1 MCGRITLATPAE
13 EIAEYFQLTDWL
25 PLEPRFNIAPTQLV
39 ANIRYTP
46 VENHRE
52 LANLRWGLIPK
63 WAEDLNIGSK
73 LINARS
79 ETVTQKPAF
88 REAFKMRR
96 CLVIAD
102 GFYEWKRS
110 AKQPY
115 WIRVR
120 DAKLFA
126 MAGLWERK
134 ELADREP
141 IESFTVLTTESNELI
156 RPLHDRM
163 PVILNFDQ
171 YDAWLDPHTKLDD
184 LKGMLKPY
192 SADAMCMT
200 PVSSRVND
208 PKNEGAE
215 CLEPAAE
222 KSVPAEAVPTK
233 RKRRKGEDPN
243 QGMLF

>member
-13 EIAEYFQLTDWL
+13 DIAEYFQLTDWL
-25 PLEPRFNIAPTQLV
+25 PLEPRYNIAPTQAV
-39 ANIRYTP
+39 AVIRHNP
-46 VENHRE
+46 MQNHRE
-52 LANLRWGLIPK
+52 LAMLRWGLIPK
-63 WAEDLNIGSK
+63 WAEDLSIGSR

-79 ETVTQKPAF
+79 ETVSQKPAF
-88 REAFKMRR
+88 HEAFKQRR

-110 AKQPY
+110 PGKQAY
-115 WIRVR
+115 WIHVK
-120 DAKLFA
+120 DSKLFA

-134 ELADREP
+134 DVANAEP
-141 IESFTVLTTESNELI
+141 IESFTVLTTEANELLA
-156 RPLHDRM
+156 PLHDRM
-163 PVILNFDQ
+163 PVILEPED
-171 YDAWLDPHTKLDD
+171 YDVWLDPHTKPEG
-184 LKGMLKPY
+184 LKALLKSYP
-192 SADAMCMT
+192 AAAMTMT

-222 KSVPAEAVPTK
+222 NTEVPAPALK
-233 RKRRKGEDPN
+233 AKRRKGEDPN